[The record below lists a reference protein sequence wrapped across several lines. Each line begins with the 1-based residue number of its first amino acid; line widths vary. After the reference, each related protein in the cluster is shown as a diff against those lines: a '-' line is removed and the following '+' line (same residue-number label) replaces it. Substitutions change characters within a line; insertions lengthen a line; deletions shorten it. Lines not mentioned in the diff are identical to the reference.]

1 MGRPPGG
8 CAIGDNG
15 VSLATVT
22 DPANGAILMERVA
35 RVDGGASAA
44 DRRDGP
50 DADAIL
56 DAFLSYLAEAG
67 IDPYPAQEEAILELV
82 AGHHVVLKTPTG
94 SGKSLVAVA
103 MCFRAMCRGE
113 RFVYTCPI
121 KALVSEKFFD
131 LCALFGAEHVG
142 MLTGDA
148 SINHDAPIICCTA
161 EVLANMAL
169 CEGTASDVDHVVM
182 DEFHY
187 YGDPDRGIAWQ
198 LPLLTLPDATFLL
211 MSATLGDVGTIVDHM
226 ADYTE
231 REVRIVSSAERPVP
245 LDFEYSEFPLHQT
258 VASLLESGRTPAYVV
273 SFTQRECG
281 ELAQALSS
289 FQLSTREQ
297 REAITRAI
305 GGFRFDSPFGSDI
318 KRILRNGI
326 GLHHAGLLP
335 KYRRLVERLA
345 QEGLLSVICGTDT
358 LGVGVNVPIRTV
370 VFTKLC
376 KYDGE
381 QVRRLSARDF
391 KQIAGRAGRKG
402 FDDRGTVICL
412 APAHVIENRQLE
424 AKAAGDPKKRKK
436 LSFKKPPDKGYVHWD
451 EAVFR
456 QLIERDPE
464 PLVSRFAVTHGM
476 LLILCKHGADLRHGG
491 YGELVRLIAEC
502 HDRDVQKRQ
511 HRRHAKKVFR
521 SLLGAEVVSV
531 QRRAGGHGSQ
541 VRVSEDLQED
551 FSLHHSLSL
560 YLLAALPELDATGD
574 TFAVDVV
581 SLVESVLEHPRAVL
595 YAQERKLKDELMAR
609 LKADKVEYEQRMDE
623 LERVSYPKPNA
634 EWIYDTFNAFARKHP
649 WLSDDNI
656 RPKSVVRDMYEQYAS
671 FSEYVKRYG
680 LKGSEGVLLRYL
692 SDGYKALLQ
701 EVPESY
707 VDEALLDVI
716 GFLRATLER
725 VDSSLLQEWEQ
736 LRDGAGRPEL
746 DEPQAVDIRRDRK
759 ALRARVRAEVHLIL
773 KALSERDFEEAA
785 NSIRHDPDDPW
796 DAERIERALAPYFEV
811 YETLPFDHRAR
822 LADRTILDEV
832 GPGRFRLRQR
842 LADPADDDMWFL
854 EADIDLGD
862 GAPGEGPILRLVTIG
877 D

>member
-1 MGRPPGG
+1 M
-8 CAIGDNG
+8 
-15 VSLATVT
+15 
-22 DPANGAILMERVA
+22 
-35 RVDGGASAA
+35 
-44 DRRDGP
+44 
-50 DADAIL
+50 
-56 DAFLSYLAEAG
+56 
-67 IDPYPAQEEAILELV
+67 
-82 AGHHVVLKTPTG
+82 
-94 SGKSLVAVA
+94 
-103 MCFRAMCRGE
+103 
-113 RFVYTCPI
+113 
-121 KALVSEKFFD
+121 
-131 LCALFGAEHVG
+131 
-142 MLTGDA
+142 
-148 SINHDAPIICCTA
+148 
-161 EVLANMAL
+161 
-169 CEGTASDVDHVVM
+169 
-182 DEFHY
+182 
-187 YGDPDRGIAWQ
+187 
-198 LPLLTLPDATFLL
+198 
-211 MSATLGDVGTIVDHM
+211 
-226 ADYTE
+226 
-231 REVRIVSSAERPVP
+231 
-245 LDFEYSEFPLHQT
+245 
-258 VASLLESGRTPAYVV
+258 
-273 SFTQRECG
+273 
-281 ELAQALSS
+281 
-289 FQLSTREQ
+289 
-297 REAITRAI
+297 
-305 GGFRFDSPFGSDI
+305 
-318 KRILRNGI
+318 
-326 GLHHAGLLP
+326 
-335 KYRRLVERLA
+335 
-345 QEGLLSVICGTDT
+345 
-358 LGVGVNVPIRTV
+358 
-370 VFTKLC
+370 
-376 KYDGE
+376 
-381 QVRRLSARDF
+381 
-391 KQIAGRAGRKG
+391 
-402 FDDRGTVICL
+402 
-412 APAHVIENRQLE
+412 
-424 AKAAGDPKKRKK
+424 
-436 LSFKKPPDKGYVHWD
+436 
-451 EAVFR
+451 
-456 QLIERDPE
+456 
-464 PLVSRFAVTHGM
+464 
-476 LLILCKHGADLRHGG
+476 
-491 YGELVRLIAEC
+491 RLIAEC

-531 QRRAGGHGSQ
+531 QRRVGGHGSQ

-634 EWIYDTFNAFARKHP
+634 DWIYDTFNAFARKHP